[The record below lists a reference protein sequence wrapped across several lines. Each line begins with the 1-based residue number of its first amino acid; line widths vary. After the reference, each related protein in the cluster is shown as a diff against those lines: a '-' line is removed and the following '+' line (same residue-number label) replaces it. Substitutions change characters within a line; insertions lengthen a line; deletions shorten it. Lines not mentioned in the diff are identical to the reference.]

1 MTSLGLEEFTV
12 DVDGLTIRY
21 LVAGQGPPL
30 VLVHGVGE
38 SNLDWRWVLPAL
50 SRTRRVYAP
59 NLPAVGGTARPTA
72 DADYSPAFHAGF
84 LVAFLDAL
92 GIESAGVIGA
102 SLHSHSVL
110 RLALS
115 EPARVS
121 AVGVVGSTGLGRDL
135 NPFL

>member
-1 MTSLGLEEFTV
+1 MASVGLEELAV
-12 DVDGLTIRY
+12 DVNGLTTRY
-21 LVAGQGPPL
+21 LVAGWAPPL
-30 VLVHGVGE
+30 VLVHGVSE

-59 NLPAVGGTARPTA
+59 NLPAVGSTARPTA

-84 LVAFLDAL
+84 LDAL

-102 SLHSHSVL
+102 SLHGHSVL
-110 RLALS
+110 RLALF